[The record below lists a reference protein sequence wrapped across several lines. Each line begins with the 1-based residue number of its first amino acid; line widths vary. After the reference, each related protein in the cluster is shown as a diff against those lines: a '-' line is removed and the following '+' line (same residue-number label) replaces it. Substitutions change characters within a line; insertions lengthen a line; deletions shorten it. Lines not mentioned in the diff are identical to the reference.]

1 MWFRSDV
8 SVEQL
13 KAKTFEIPD
22 YEAYLAAQRLQQSYL
37 MKQINI
43 KVLNYKE
50 ISDKANEHKISI
62 DDCPEFR
69 VIL

>member
-1 MWFRSDV
+1 M
-8 SVEQL
+8 EQL

-62 DDCPEFR
+62 DD
-69 VIL
+69 